1 MNIFQSKSSQITLS
15 QLKYEGV
22 ILGEGSFGVVRLAK
36 HRVTR
41 RKYAVKVLK
50 HDHATSQEE
59 REALDNETG
68 ILEQMDHRFVVRTW
82 HVKRLSKATYLV
94 MDYCCKGSLL
104 DYINSITEPLMVHQ
118 FRRYTAQMVSG
129 LMYVHDRDICHRD
142 IKLENYV
149 LDARRDVKLIDF
161 GLSKVTKLRQRERV
175 GTPAYAAPQVCEHD
189 YDPFKADV
197 WALGVVMFCMAHGD
211 RPYDSDDFD
220 EILRMHKDPMKTP
233 LEAVGH
239 YDVDRILFNTLRVDE
254 DARWS
259 LDELS
264 EVEWLHPIPCLSP
277 SRKNRIEMSRMRR
290 KKRVMAE
297 QRKPVLRSK
306 SQHKVGKT
314 KVSENVPYME
324 ITKQKEK
331 TKRGVVEKLKGE
343 QPCSSKCVLKQ
354 NKKEKRREKEQKFYK
369 VYNKEPKN
377 LRHNKMS
384 RTNDRGRSA
393 YALDQNNRVITKPR
407 SNKLKTKKQLDNFF
421 ETSENKGEFFV
432 VIEASKKD
440 IHEKCSQA
448 LTANFVD
455 WKQVRDCYRC
465 SKNLSMCHVTFLMSV
480 RVDFATSDKVTVK
493 FVKKDG
499 SDEHFSIVSKKI
511 CEEFFGAARR
521 PQSCVL

>member
-1 MNIFQSKSSQITLS
+1 MNMFQSELSRISLS

-22 ILGEGSFGVVRLAK
+22 TLGEGSFGVVRLAK

-68 ILEQMDHRFVVRTW
+68 ILEQMDHRFVVKTW
-82 HVKRLSKATYLV
+82 HVKRLPKATYLV
-94 MDYCCKGSLL
+94 MDYCSRGSLL
-104 DYINSITEPLMVHQ
+104 DYINSFTVTVHQ
-118 FRRYTAQMVSG
+118 FRRYAAQMVSG

-161 GLSKVTKLRQRERV
+161 GLSKVTRLRQRDRV
-175 GTPAYAAPQVCEHD
+175 GTPAYAAPQVCQHD

-197 WALGVVMFCMAHGD
+197 WALGVVMFCMVHGE

-220 EILRMHKDPMKTP
+220 EILLMHRDPMKKP
-233 LEAVGH
+233 LVAAGH

-254 DARWS
+254 DARWG

-277 SRKNRIEMSRMRR
+277 SRKNKIELSRMRR
-290 KKRVMAE
+290 KKKVMAE
-297 QRKPVLRSK
+297 QRKPVLRSR
-306 SQHKVGKT
+306 SQRKIEKT

-331 TKRGVVEKLKGE
+331 TKSKVVEKFKVKE
-343 QPCSSKCVLKQ
+343 PCSSTFVVKKNNKEKQ
-354 NKKEKRREKEQKFYK
+354 NREKEEKCYK
-369 VYNKEPKN
+369 DYNKEQKN
-377 LRHNKMS
+377 VNYNHLLRIK
-384 RTNDRGRSA
+384 DKGQSA
-393 YALDQNNRVITKPR
+393 HALDQNNRVMTKPR
-407 SNKLKTKKQLDNFF
+407 RNKLKTKKQLDNFF

-440 IHEKCSQA
+440 VHEKCSQA

-455 WKQVRDCYRC
+455 CNRVRDCYRC
-465 SKNLSMCHVTFLMSV
+465 SKNFGTCHVTFLMSV

-499 SDEHFSIVSKKI
+499 SDEHFAIISKKI
-511 CEEFFGAARR
+511 CREFFSAARR